1 MGKRLGIDTQ
11 DVAVGKDV
19 GAGRLH
25 GGCAQAAAPVRLGDV
40 VAELGGA
47 PVDVRP
53 ARGAYAAHALA
64 ALRYG
69 KGEDAPRLRGQHGR
83 DELARVI
90 LGIGGGQPVAQVVQ
104 YMGLSRNLARAGASP
119 GCQGRIIFSML
130 SPPYAFTAYLT
141 SKPGC
146 PSSLNGKFTG

>member
-104 YMGLSRNLARAGASP
+104 YMGVIEEPRQGGRVARLPGSDYILHAVASLCLYCIFNLQTWLPVKS
-119 GCQGRIIFSML
+119 
-130 SPPYAFTAYLT
+130 
-141 SKPGC
+141 
-146 PSSLNGKFTG
+146 